1 MSTGPNE
8 PRPDYLPWIVAGA
21 LLALGLGYVT
31 YDHPALAVP
40 LTVAMAGVGLLASL
54 VRR

>member
-8 PRPDYLPWIVAGA
+8 PRPDPTPWIATGV

-31 YDHPALAVP
+31 YLHPALAVP
-40 LTVAMAGVGLLASL
+40 ITVAMGGVGLLAAL